1 MLIIEVFADIYINNV
16 KTNYQVSDLG
26 SVYNTKT
33 QKMLKPS
40 PDKDGYL
47 RVSIFTNSKKYTMKV
62 HRLVA
67 DAFCINTNP
76 DKYNIV
82 HHKDANV
89 KNNTAENL
97 EWCNT
102 LINNR
107 HTHLCGNYKRLTGE
121 LNGASI
127 YTESQIK
134 QVCELLMKEMHPVQI
149 SKKLNIPYKMVNSV
163 YKKRVWKY
171 LVMNY
176 DFPKFIF
183 QYTSEESYNILKDIK
198 KEFDNNPLI
207 TIKELCKKYNK
218 DYNYIRHKFDIVK
231 NKIS

>member
-1 MLIIEVFADIYINNV
+1 MLIIEIFADIYIDNV
-16 KTNYQVSDLG
+16 KTNYQISNLG
-26 SVYNTKT
+26 NVYNIKT
-33 QKMLKPS
+33 EKPLKPS

-47 RVSIFTNSKKYTMKV
+47 RVSLFVNSKKYTIKV

-67 DAFCINTNP
+67 DAFCINSNP
-76 DKYNIV
+76 DEFNIV

-89 KNNTAENL
+89 KNNIWENL

-121 LNGASI
+121 LNGASV
-127 YTESQIK
+127 YTELQIK
-134 QVCELLMKEMHPVQI
+134 EVCELLMNEVHPAQI
-149 SKKLNIPYKMVNSV
+149 SKKLNIPYKMVNSI
-163 YKKRVWKY
+163 YKKRVWNY
-171 LVMNY
+171 LVSEY

-183 QYTSEESYNILKDIK
+183 QYTSEESYNILKNIK
-198 KEFDNNPLI
+198 KDLEKNPYI
-207 TIKELCKKYNK
+207 TIKELCQIYNK
-218 DYNYIRHKFDIVK
+218 DYNYIRHKLNIVK